1 MSFPDRLKEFEK
13 CLERFEEVLKLEK
26 NDIVRDS
33 AIKRFELCFELCWKV
48 IKDFM
53 LEEGI
58 ICKSPKNC
66 FKEAYR
72 FGLIDDEEEWLSM
85 IEDRNLSVHTY
96 DEFLA
101 ETLYGRLNDHLIAMK
116 QLLNNIRGGKDV

>member
-1 MSFPDRLKEFEK
+1 MSLPDRIKEFEK
-13 CLERFEEVLKLEK
+13 CLQKFEEVLNLQKS
-26 NDIVRDS
+26 DVVRDS

-48 IKDFM
+48 IKDFFV
-53 LEEGI
+53 EEGI
-58 ICKSPKNC
+58 ICKSPKSC

-72 FGLIDDEEEWLSM
+72 FGLIDDEEEWLAM

-101 ETLYGRLNDHLIAMK
+101 EMLYGRLKDHLLAMK
-116 QLLNNIRGGKDV
+116 QLLDNIRGGKDV